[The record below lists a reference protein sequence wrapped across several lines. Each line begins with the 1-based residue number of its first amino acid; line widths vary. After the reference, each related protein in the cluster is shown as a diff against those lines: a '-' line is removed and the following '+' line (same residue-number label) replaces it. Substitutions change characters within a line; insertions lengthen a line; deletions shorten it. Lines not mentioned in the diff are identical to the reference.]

1 MSTPTTRPVSPVALA
16 ARKLSV
22 PEPLPGSRIVPRLD
36 RGQVEEVADPGERI
50 DRGAG
55 DRVEVGRPVAEPLG
69 QRAAGLEVELAVR
82 FERDLLVH

>member
-36 RGQVEEVADPGERI
+36 RGQVEEVADAREGI
-50 DRGAG
+50 DRGGG
-55 DRVEVGRPVAEPLG
+55 DGLEHSRRVTEPFG